1 MPHGGI
7 QIAEGTQLKL
17 FELFATH
24 FLAMPKWLRHGVI
37 AAVII
42 GAFYFLMARF
52 IVPIGGDIF
61 MLDGLKTEVTELTIR
76 VRTIEESSKIHA
88 DLVEEL
94 VLLKE
99 MTAAEV
105 EFHEKNVQTILDF
118 LDEVSASGAR
128 IDARK
133 FKRRVEEDEHEFHR
147 KMRERYSEVLEQK
160 LKIAEDKK

>member
-52 IVPIGGDIF
+52 IIPVGGDIF
-61 MLDGLKTEVTELTIR
+61 ILEGLKNDVTELSIK
-76 VRTIEESSKIHA
+76 VKAVEESSKIHVNLME
-88 DLVEEL
+88 DLI
-94 VLLKE
+94 LLKE
-99 MTAAEV
+99 ITAAEV
-105 EFHEKNVQTILDF
+105 EFHEKNIQTIIDF
-118 LDEVSASGAR
+118 LDAVEASGDTR
-128 IDARK
+128 IDTKA
-133 FKRRVEEDEHEFHR
+133 FKRRVEDDEREFNR
-147 KMRERYSEVLEQK
+147 RLRERYTDMFEK
-160 LKIAEDKK
+160 MLKPEEKK

>member
-61 MLDGLKTEVTELTIR
+61 MLEGLKTEVTELSIR

-118 LDEVSASGAR
+118 LDEVSASSTR

-133 FKRRVEEDEHEFHR
+133 YKRRVEEDEHEFHR

-160 LKIAEDKK
+160 LKIVEDKK

>member
-61 MLDGLKTEVTELTIR
+61 MLEGLKNEVAELSIR
-76 VRTIEESSKIHA
+76 VKTVEESSKIHA
-88 DLVEEL
+88 DLIDEL
-94 VLLKE
+94 ILLKE
-99 MTAAEV
+99 VTAAEV
-105 EFHEKNVQTILDF
+105 EFHEKNVQTIIDF
-118 LDEVSASGAR
+118 LDAVEAAGTKVNTR
-128 IDARK
+128 T
-133 FKRRVEEDEHEFHR
+133 FKKRVEEDEREFH
-147 KMRERYSEVLEQK
+147 KKLSDRYTDALEKRLNSEDIK
-160 LKIAEDKK
+160 

>member
-24 FLAMPKWLRHGVI
+24 FLTMPKWLRHGVI

-61 MLDGLKTEVTELTIR
+61 MLEGLKSEVTELSIR
-76 VRTIEESSKIHA
+76 VRTIEEASKIHA

-94 VLLKE
+94 ILLKE
-99 MTAAEV
+99 TTAAEV

-118 LDEVSASGAR
+118 LDAVEAAGAKVNTR
-128 IDARK
+128 A
-133 FKRRVEEDEHEFHR
+133 FKKRVEEDEREFHR
-147 KMRERYSEVLEQK
+147 RLRERYTEALEK
-160 LKIAEDKK
+160 RLDPEDKK